1 MAAKKNVMDADLDSF
16 MEYVGGETH
25 FPGGFTHKGSDFV
38 LCDAP
43 GFGLDIDF

>member
-1 MAAKKNVMDADLDSF
+1 